1 MIAKLAPKRRAGR
14 GSFSAL
20 KQYFE
25 VDELERTRDDLVA
38 SWSGLV
44 ASHETAALEME
55 AVAYRWSQQARDGSR
70 TSADPVYHVIL
81 SARPGESFDV
91 EQAKLAVDAARHSL
105 DADRHQY
112 FAAMHHDVDTDRYHV
127 HLAINK
133 ISLDGRVLE
142 RWQDYAKLGRAAEW
156 CEREMGLQVDRHVGW
171 REKLGERELS
181 LVPEPEE
188 RVAQIES
195 VARGV
200 DRQEGATIERRDA
213 VRRTHYSWVELLQ
226 REAVP
231 AASLAVGRDGAR
243 WDDLHAVLR
252 SYNVRLEPAGS
263 GARVVGPEHGQRVKA
278 SDIGLDLR
286 GLEATLGP
294 FAPQRE
300 EERAWERRVG
310 FAQAALRGA
319 SSWTGLHREFETL
332 GFAVEK
338 TGRGGRVLDLESG
351 RHAALGAFSTSL
363 GRLEERLGA
372 YEIAPAVAARDE
384 RERERREAGIA
395 ERVAR
400 LREEPALVL
409 DRLAETHS
417 VWNAADV
424 EREVRSMLG
433 VRDGYDMAVSVAT
446 QAVTQASLTLDVDAF
461 TLERVVVEERA
472 VFAAAATLVERR
484 RDVRLRAPSAEL
496 DAQQRAAYAHLVGE
510 RDLAIVT
517 GIAGAGKSHL
527 QRDVAVAYEEAGFRV
542 IGAAV
547 AGDAARTLGEEA
559 AIEARTVAKLLAD
572 LEAGRDRLDSRSV
585 LMLDEAGTLGASQ
598 AKALFEQARDAG
610 ARVLV
615 LGDAAQHESV
625 GRGAVL
631 RGLAENHD
639 ALDMRESRRARE
651 GWLRDVGRDLR
662 AGVVS
667 RALDVLREKGAVREH
682 GTHDEAR
689 SALVRSWAEVTRAGK
704 SVLLVASRN
713 DDVRVMNE
721 LAREAV
727 RERLGDE
734 RSYATDFGE
743 RAFAIGDTLIGRER
757 AHGGVNGERYTLV
770 AHRDDG
776 RLELRRERDGVPVV
790 WDLHEHRAIDH
801 GYATTSYRSQGRTVD
816 AVFALASSADAR
828 RGLYVDVTRA
838 REHVTIAYGKD
849 DVRDFGDL
857 LVRAQRD
864 TSKMLVRDIIS
875 AQFERDEKRKRELA
889 AEISAKHEQKIDRGY
904 SGYRRSGGHSR

>member
-25 VDELERTRDDLVA
+25 IDELDRTRDDLVA

-55 AVAYRWSQQARDGSR
+55 AVAYRWSQQGHDGSR

-91 EQAKLAVDAARHSL
+91 EQAKIAVDAARHSL

-156 CEREMGLQVDRHVGW
+156 CEREMGLQVDRHVAW

-181 LVPEPEE
+181 LMPGPEE
-188 RVAQIES
+188 RVAQVES

-226 REAVP
+226 RDAVP
-231 AASLAVGRDGAR
+231 AASLAVGREGAR

-294 FAPQRE
+294 FVPQRE

-310 FAQAALRGA
+310 FAQATLRGV
-319 SSWTGLHREFETL
+319 SSWAGLHREFETL
-332 GFAVEK
+332 SFAVEK
-338 TGRGGRVLDLESG
+338 TGRGGRVLDLETG
-351 RHAALGAFSTSL
+351 RHAALGTFSTSL

-372 YEIAPAVAARDE
+372 YEIAPAVVARDE
-384 RERERREAGIA
+384 RERERREAGIT
-395 ERVAR
+395 ERVTR
-400 LREEPALVL
+400 LCEEPALVL
-409 DRLAETHS
+409 DRLAETRS
-417 VWNAADV
+417 VWSVADV

-433 VRDGYDMAVSVAT
+433 VRDGYDTAVDVAT
-446 QAVTQASLTLDVDAF
+446 WAVTEASLTLDVDAF
-461 TLERVVVEERA
+461 TLERVDVEERA
-472 VFAAAATLVERR
+472 VFDAAATLVERR
-484 RDVRLRAPSAEL
+484 RDVELRAPSADL
-496 DAQQRAAYAHLVGE
+496 DTQQQAAYAHLAGE
-510 RDLAIVT
+510 SDLAIVT
-517 GIAGAGKSHL
+517 GIAGAGKSRL

-547 AGDAARTLGEEA
+547 AGEAARTLGEEA
-559 AIEARTVAKLLAD
+559 AIKARTVAKLLAD
-572 LEAGRDRLDSRSV
+572 LESGRDRLDSRSV

-610 ARVLV
+610 VRVLV

-631 RGLAENHD
+631 RGLAESHD
-639 ALDMRESRRARE
+639 AFDMRESRRASE

-689 SALVRSWAEVTRAGK
+689 AALVRSWAEVTRTGK
-704 SVLLVASRN
+704 SALLVASRN
-713 DDVRVMNE
+713 DDVRAMNE

-743 RAFAIGDTLIGRER
+743 RAFAIGDTLVGRER

-776 RLELRRERDGVPVV
+776 RLEMRRERDGVAVV

-816 AVFALASSADAR
+816 VVFALASSADAR

-838 REHVTIAYGKD
+838 REDVTIAYGKD
-849 DVRDFGDL
+849 DVRDFGEL

-864 TSKMLVRDIIS
+864 NGKMLVRDVN
-875 AQFERDEKRKRELA
+875 AARLERDKERKRSATIEL
-889 AEISAKHEQKIDRGY
+889 ERKQSIHRG
-904 SGYRRSGGHSR
+904 GGRSL

>member
-25 VDELERTRDDLVA
+25 IDELDRTRDDLVA

-55 AVAYRWSQQARDGSR
+55 AVAYRWSQHGHDGSR

-91 EQAKLAVDAARHSL
+91 EQAKIAVDAARHSL

-156 CEREMGLQVDRHVGW
+156 CEREMGLQVDRHVAW

-181 LVPEPEE
+181 LVPGPEE

-226 REAVP
+226 RDAVP
-231 AASLAVGRDGAR
+231 AASLAVGREGAR

-278 SDIGLDLR
+278 SDLGLDLR
-286 GLEATLGP
+286 AFEAKLGP

-300 EERAWERRVG
+300 EEGAWERRVG
-310 FAQAALRGA
+310 FAQASLRGA
-319 SSWTGLHREFETL
+319 SSWAGLHREFETL

-338 TGRGGRVLDLESG
+338 KGRGGRVLDLETG
-351 RHAALGAFSTSL
+351 RHAALGTFLTSL
-363 GRLEERLGA
+363 GRLEDRLGA

-384 RERERREAGIA
+384 RERERREAGIT
-395 ERVAR
+395 ERVGR

-409 DRLAETHS
+409 DRLAETRS

-433 VRDGYDMAVSVAT
+433 VRDGYDTAVGVAT

-472 VFAAAATLVERR
+472 VFDAAATLVERR
-484 RDVRLRAPSAEL
+484 RDVGLLAPSAEL
-496 DAQQRAAYAHLVGE
+496 DTQQQAAYAHLAGE
-510 RDLAIVT
+510 SDLAIVT
-517 GIAGAGKSHL
+517 GIAGAGKSRL

-559 AIEARTVAKLLAD
+559 AIEARTVAKLLVD
-572 LEAGRDRLDSRSV
+572 LESGRDRLDSRSV
-585 LMLDEAGTLGASQ
+585 LMLDEAGTLGTSQ
-598 AKALFEQARDAG
+598 AKSLFEQARDAG

-615 LGDAAQHESV
+615 LGDASQHESV

-631 RGLAENHD
+631 RGLAESYD

-689 SALVRSWAEVTRAGK
+689 AALVRSWAEVKRGGK
-704 SVLLVASRN
+704 SALLVASRN

-721 LAREAV
+721 LARDAV

-743 RAFAIGDTLIGRER
+743 RAFAIGDSLVGRER
-757 AHGGVNGERYTLV
+757 AHGGVNGERYTLE

-776 RLELRRERDGVPVV
+776 RLELRRERDGVAVV
-790 WDLHEHRAIDH
+790 WNLHEHRAIDH

-838 REHVTIAYGKD
+838 REDVTIAYGKD
-849 DVRDFGDL
+849 EVQDFGEL

-864 TSKMLVRDIIS
+864 TGKVLVRDVQRDVTVRHELELEQKRAGEMKI
-875 AQFERDEKRKRELA
+875 ERQRGP
-889 AEISAKHEQKIDRGY
+889 EISRGM
-904 SGYRRSGGHSR
+904 GFGR

>member
-25 VDELERTRDDLVA
+25 IDELERTRDDLVA

-181 LVPEPEE
+181 LVPGPEE
-188 RVAQIES
+188 HVQIES

-231 AASLAVGRDGAR
+231 AASLAVGREGAR

-278 SDIGLDLR
+278 SDIGLDLH
-286 GLEATLGP
+286 GLEAKLGP
-294 FAPQRE
+294 FAAQRE
-300 EERAWERRVG
+300 EERARERRVG

-351 RHAALGAFSTSL
+351 RHAALGTFATSL

-372 YEIAPAVAARDE
+372 YEIAPAVVARDE

-409 DRLAETHS
+409 DRLAETRS
-417 VWNAADV
+417 VWDAADV

-433 VRDGYDMAVSVAT
+433 VRDGYDTAVGVAT

-461 TLERVVVEERA
+461 TLERVVIEERA
-472 VFAAAATLVERR
+472 VFDAAATLVERR
-484 RDVRLRAPSAEL
+484 RDVGLRAPSAEL
-496 DAQQRAAYAHLVGE
+496 DAQQQAAYAHLAGN

-527 QRDVAVAYEEAGFRV
+527 QRHVAVAYEEAGFRV
-542 IGAAV
+542 LGAAV

-631 RGLAENHD
+631 GGLAENHN

-689 SALVRSWAEVTRAGK
+689 AALVRSWAEVTRGGK
-704 SVLLVASRN
+704 SALLVASRN

-721 LAREAV
+721 LAREAM

-743 RAFAIGDTLIGRER
+743 RAFAVGDTVVGRER
-757 AHGGVNGERYTLV
+757 AHGGVNGERYTLM

-776 RLELRRERDGVPVV
+776 RLELRRERDGVVVV

-838 REHVTIAYGKD
+838 REDVTIAYGKD

-864 TSKMLVRDIIS
+864 NGKMLVRDIIS
-875 AQFERDEKRKRELA
+875 ARLERNEERKRQRV
-889 AEISAKHEQKIDRGY
+889 AEQEVDR
-904 SGYRRSGGHSR
+904 GHSRGGGRSR